1 MLRTMKSPKTFERLR
16 TFMTTKLPE
25 RAKPTLATVA
35 RQAGVSAPTVSKVV
49 NGREDVAPE
58 TRARI
63 LAVLEQA
70 GYQSP
75 LQRRSAADVGTVV
88 EVVIDVLDSAYTIEV
103 LNGILQF
110 AASADVEI
118 LVSVTGAATSGRSSP
133 ERRAQRML
141 DEGRAGMIVV
151 TSAFSEAQ
159 LHAFR
164 RRQIPVVVIDPLNP
178 PSADVVSVGATN
190 WAGGKAATEHLL
202 ELGHRRIAYI
212 GGIEKAEC
220 NQARLHGYMAALMAR
235 GVAVDPHYIISG
247 GRFRRDSGVAGLQAL
262 LTLDQRPTAIFAGSD
277 TIALGVLGEAGRHG
291 IRVPEDISLIGFDG
305 TNQGAESVP
314 ALSSVAQPLEEMG
327 RAALRSLLRQA
338 RGEVLDSHRVELA
351 THVIVRD
358 STAPPRP
365 AVEEKMTSRK

>member
-1 MLRTMKSPKTFERLR
+1 
-16 TFMTTKLPE
+16 MTTKTPP
-25 RAKPTLATVA
+25 RTKPTLASVA

-63 LAVLEQA
+63 LAALEQS

-75 LQRRSAADVGTVV
+75 QLRRSTSETGTVV
-88 EVVIDVLDSAYTIEV
+88 EVVIDVLDSAYMIEV

-110 AASADVEI
+110 AAAADVEI
-118 LVSVTGAATSGRSSP
+118 LVSVTGRGPSSLPSP

-159 LHAFR
+159 LQAFR
-164 RRQIPVVVIDPLNP
+164 RRKIPVVVIDPLNP

-202 ELGHRRIAYI
+202 DLGHRRIAYI
-212 GGIEKAEC
+212 GGIENAEC

-235 GVAVDPHYIISG
+235 GVAVDPRFIVSG
-247 GRFRRDSGVAGLQAL
+247 GRFRRESGVAGFREL
-262 LTLDQRPTAIFAGSD
+262 LKLDQLPTAIFAASD
-277 TIALGVLGEAGRHG
+277 TIALGVLSEAGHHG
-291 IRVPEDISLIGFDG
+291 VRIPEDISLIGFDG
-305 TNQGAESVP
+305 TKQGAESVP
-314 ALSSVAQPLEEMG
+314 SLSSVAQPLEEMG
-327 RAALRSLLRQA
+327 RAALRSVLRQA
-338 RGEVLDSHRVELA
+338 DGEFPDSHRVELA
-351 THVIVRD
+351 THLIVRD
-358 STAPPRP
+358 STLPPQ
-365 AVEEKMTSRK
+365 SQG

>member
-1 MLRTMKSPKTFERLR
+1 MSTKISERT
-16 TFMTTKLPE
+16 
-25 RAKPTLATVA
+25 KPTLASVA

-58 TRARI
+58 TRARV

-88 EVVIDVLDSAYTIEV
+88 EVVIDVLDSAYMVEV

-110 AASADVEI
+110 AASMDVEV
-118 LVSVTGAATSGRSSP
+118 LLSVTGQAPSNVQSP

-151 TSAFSEAQ
+151 TSAFSQ
-159 LHAFR
+159 LQAFR
-164 RRQIPVVVIDPLNP
+164 RRKIPLVVIDPLNP

-202 ELGHRRIAYI
+202 DLGHRKIAYI
-212 GGIEKAEC
+212 GGIERAEC
-220 NQARLHGYMAALMAR
+220 NQARLHGYMAALMGR
-235 GVAVDPHYIISG
+235 GITVDPRYIVSG
-247 GRFRRDSGVAGLQAL
+247 GKFRRESGISGLQAL
-262 LTLDQRPTAIFAGSD
+262 LRLDERPSAIFAASD
-277 TIALGVLGEAGRHG
+277 AIALGVLGEAGRHG
-291 IRVPEDISLIGFDG
+291 VRVPEDISLIGFDG
-305 TNQGAESVP
+305 TRQGAESVP
-314 ALSSVAQPLEEMG
+314 SLSSVAQPLEEMG
-327 RAALRSLLRQA
+327 RAALRSLLRQV

-351 THVIVRD
+351 THLIVRD
-358 STAPPRP
+358 STAVPSGS
-365 AVEEKMTSRK
+365 AEG

>member
-1 MLRTMKSPKTFERLR
+1 MATKTRQD
-16 TFMTTKLPE
+16 
-25 RAKPTLATVA
+25 KPTLVTVA

-49 NGREDVAPE
+49 NGRDDVAPE
-58 TRARI
+58 TRARV
-63 LAVLEQA
+63 LAALEKA

-75 LQRRSAADVGTVV
+75 LQRRSAAEAATVV
-88 EVVIDVLDSAYTIEV
+88 EVVIDFLDSAYTVEV
-103 LNGILQF
+103 LNGILRF
-110 AASADVEI
+110 AAGADVEI
-118 LVSVTGAATSGRSSP
+118 LVSVTGQAPSGGISP
-133 ERRAQRML
+133 EGRAQRML

-212 GGIEKAEC
+212 GGIEGSEC
-220 NQARLHGYMAALMAR
+220 NQARLHGYMAALMAQ
-235 GVAVDPHYIISG
+235 GVPVDPQNIVSG
-247 GRFRRDSGVAGLQAL
+247 GKFRRDAGVSGLKAL
-262 LTLDQRPTAIFAGSD
+262 LELEQRPTAVFAGSD
-277 TIALGVLGEAGRHG
+277 SIALGVLSEAGRHG
-291 IRVPEDISLIGFDG
+291 LRIPDDISLIGFDG
-305 TNQGAESVP
+305 TSQGQESVP
-314 ALSSVAQPLEEMG
+314 ALTSVAQPLEEMG

-351 THVIVRD
+351 TQVIVRD
-358 STAPPRP
+358 STAPPV
-365 AVEEKMTSRK
+365 A

>member
-1 MLRTMKSPKTFERLR
+1 MAQKTRQ
-16 TFMTTKLPE
+16 
-25 RAKPTLATVA
+25 AKPTLATVA
-35 RQAGVSAPTVSKVV
+35 RQAGVSTPTVSKVV
-49 NGREDVAPE
+49 NGREDVAPA

-63 LAVLEQA
+63 LAALEQA

-75 LQRRSAADVGTVV
+75 LQRRAAGETGTVV
-88 EVVIDVLDSAYTIEV
+88 EVVIDVLDSAYMVEV
-103 LNGILQF
+103 LNGVLQF
-110 AASADVEI
+110 AAGADVEI
-118 LVSVTGAATSGRSSP
+118 LVSVTGAAPMGQRSP

-164 RRQIPVVVIDPLNP
+164 RRHIPVVVIDPLNA

-212 GGIEKAEC
+212 GGIQGAEC

-235 GVAVDPHYIISG
+235 GVPIDPQYIISG
-247 GRFRRDSGVAGLQAL
+247 GRFRRESGITGLRAL
-262 LTLDQRPTAIFAGSD
+262 LKLDRRPTAIFAGSD
-277 TIALGVLGEAGRHG
+277 SIALGVISEAGHHA
-291 IRVPEDISLIGFDG
+291 INIPEDLSLVGFDG
-305 TNQGAESVP
+305 TKQGEESTP
-314 ALSSVAQPLEEMG
+314 ALTSVAQPLEEMG
-327 RAALRSLLRQA
+327 RAALRALLRQA
-338 RGEVLDSHRVELA
+338 RGEVPDSHRVELA

-358 STAPPRP
+358 STAPPP
-365 AVEEKMTSRK
+365 A

>member
-1 MLRTMKSPKTFERLR
+1 MAVKM
-16 TFMTTKLPE
+16 PE
-25 RAKPTLATVA
+25 RAKPTLASVA

-63 LAVLEQA
+63 LAALEQA

-75 LQRRSAADVGTVV
+75 LQRRATAEAGNVV
-88 EVVIDVLDSAYTIEV
+88 EVVIDVLDSAYMIEV
-103 LNGILQF
+103 LNGVLQS
-110 AASADVEI
+110 AAAADVEV
-118 LVSVTGAATSGRSSP
+118 LLSVTGPAPSSPRGP
-133 ERRAQRML
+133 ERRAQRMM

-164 RRQIPVVVIDPLNP
+164 RRHIPVVVIDPLNP

-212 GGIEKAEC
+212 GGIPGAEC
-220 NQARLHGYMAALMAR
+220 NQARLHGYMAALMAQD
-235 GVAVDPHYIISG
+235 VPVEPQYIISG
-247 GRFRRDSGVAGLQAL
+247 GKFRRESGITGLKAL
-262 LTLDQRPTAIFAGSD
+262 LQLDQRPTAIFAGSD
-277 TIALGVLGEAGRHG
+277 SIALGVLGEAGRHG

-305 TNQGAESVP
+305 TQQGEESIP

-351 THVIVRD
+351 TQLIVRD
-358 STAPPRP
+358 STAPPAGP
-365 AVEEKMTSRK
+365 AKG

>member
-1 MLRTMKSPKTFERLR
+1 MA
-16 TFMTTKLPE
+16 TKMPV

-35 RQAGVSAPTVSKVV
+35 RQAGVSAPTVSKVI

-63 LAVLEQA
+63 LAALEQS

-75 LQRRSAADVGTVV
+75 LQRRSAADGGTVV
-88 EVVIDVLDSAYTIEV
+88 EVVIDVLDSAYMIEV
-103 LNGILQF
+103 LNGVLQF
-110 AASADVEI
+110 AAGADVEI
-118 LVSVTGAATSGRSSP
+118 LLSVTGPGTSSLRSP

-202 ELGHRRIAYI
+202 GLGHRRIAYI
-212 GGIEKAEC
+212 GGIPGAEC
-220 NQARLHGYMAALMAR
+220 NQARLHGYMAALMAQ
-235 GVAVDPHYIISG
+235 GVPVEPQYIVSG
-247 GRFRRDSGVAGLQAL
+247 GKFRRDSGITGLRTL
-262 LTLDQRPTAIFAGSD
+262 LELDQRPTAIFAGSD
-277 TIALGVLGEAGRHG
+277 SIALGVLSEAGRHG

-314 ALSSVAQPLEEMG
+314 SLSSVAQPLEEMG
-327 RAALRSLLRQA
+327 RAALRTLLRQS

-351 THVIVRD
+351 TQVIVRD
-358 STAPPRP
+358 STAPP
-365 AVEEKMTSRK
+365 AGLEKD

>member
-1 MLRTMKSPKTFERLR
+1 MTSKLQERT
-16 TFMTTKLPE
+16 
-25 RAKPTLATVA
+25 KPTLATVA

-63 LAVLEQA
+63 LAALEQA

-75 LQRRSAADVGTVV
+75 VQRRAAAESGTVV
-88 EVVIDVLDSAYTIEV
+88 EVVIDVLDSAYTIQV

-110 AASADVEI
+110 AAAADVEI
-118 LVSVTGAATSGRSSP
+118 LVSVTGQSTPARHTP

-141 DEGRAGMIVV
+141 EEGRAGMIVV

-164 RRQIPVVVIDPLNP
+164 RRHIPVVVIDPLNP

-202 ELGHRRIAYI
+202 GLGHRLIAYI
-212 GGIEKAEC
+212 GGIEGAEC
-220 NQARLHGYMAALMAR
+220 NQARLHGYMAALMAQ
-235 GVAVDPHYIISG
+235 GIKVDPQYVVSG
-247 GRFRRDSGVAGLQAL
+247 GRFRTESGVNGFKEL
-262 LTLDQRPTAIFAGSD
+262 LKLDPRPTAIFAGSD
-277 TIALGVLGEAGRHG
+277 TIALGVLSEARRHG

-305 TNQGAESVP
+305 TNQGEQSVP
-314 ALSSVAQPLEEMG
+314 SLSSVAQPLEEMG
-327 RAALRSLLRQA
+327 RAALRSLLRQVQ
-338 RGEVLDSHRVELA
+338 GEVLDSHRVELA
-351 THVIVRD
+351 TQVIVRE
-358 STAPPRP
+358 STAPP
-365 AVEEKMTSRK
+365 AG

>member
-1 MLRTMKSPKTFERLR
+1 MSTKISERT
-16 TFMTTKLPE
+16 
-25 RAKPTLATVA
+25 KPTLASVA

-58 TRARI
+58 TRARV

-88 EVVIDVLDSAYTIEV
+88 EVVIDVLDSAYMVEV

-110 AASADVEI
+110 AASMDVEV
-118 LVSVTGAATSGRSSP
+118 LLSVTGQAPSNVPSP

-151 TSAFSEAQ
+151 TSAFSQAQ
-159 LHAFR
+159 LQAFR
-164 RRQIPVVVIDPLNP
+164 RRKIPLVVIDPLNP

-202 ELGHRRIAYI
+202 DLGHRRIAYI
-212 GGIEKAEC
+212 GGIERAEC
-220 NQARLHGYMAALMAR
+220 NQARLHGYMAALMGR
-235 GVAVDPHYIISG
+235 GITVDPRYIVSG
-247 GRFRRDSGVAGLQAL
+247 GKFRRESGISGLQAL
-262 LTLDQRPTAIFAGSD
+262 LRLDERPSAIFAASD
-277 TIALGVLGEAGRHG
+277 AIALGVLGEAGRHG
-291 IRVPEDISLIGFDG
+291 VRVPEDISLIGFDG
-305 TNQGAESVP
+305 TRQGAESVP
-314 ALSSVAQPLEEMG
+314 SLSSVAQPLEEMG
-327 RAALRSLLRQA
+327 RAALRSLLRQV

-351 THVIVRD
+351 THLIVRD
-358 STAPPRP
+358 STAAP
-365 AVEEKMTSRK
+365 AGSAVG